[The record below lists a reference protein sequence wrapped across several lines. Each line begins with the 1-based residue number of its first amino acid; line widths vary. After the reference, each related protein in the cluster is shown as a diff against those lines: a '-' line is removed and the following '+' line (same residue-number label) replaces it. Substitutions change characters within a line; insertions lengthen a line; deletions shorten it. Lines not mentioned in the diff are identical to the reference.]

1 MNVNSQAWEEA
12 EDVTDG
18 SSAIFPSPN
27 GAISA
32 PSMIFAESGPVET
45 SPSRGP
51 LPSAF
56 ALGSEYAPGVS
67 SVELVVGYLSAW
79 SFVADIQYRLL
90 IG

>member
-1 MNVNSQAWEEA
+1 
-12 EDVTDG
+12 
-18 SSAIFPSPN
+18 
-27 GAISA
+27 
-32 PSMIFAESGPVET
+32 MIFAESGPDET

>member
-1 MNVNSQAWEEA
+1 
-12 EDVTDG
+12 VTEG
-18 SSAIFPSPN
+18 SSAILPSPR

-32 PSMIFAESGPVET
+32 PSMIFAESGPEGP

-51 LPSAF
+51 LPNAF

>member
-1 MNVNSQAWEEA
+1 MNMNVDSQAWDEA
-12 EDVTDG
+12 EAPVDG
-18 SSAIFPSPN
+18 SSAIFPSPK

-32 PSMIFAESGPVET
+32 PSMIFAESGPDET

-67 SVELVVGYLSAW
+67 SVELVVGYLSA
-79 SFVADIQYRLL
+79 
-90 IG
+90 